1 MSELVRDKVVIVEDE
16 DLLGL
21 PDGLEVGISLG
32 VDVVGDKDVLADG
45 VPCDDVDGLSDGL
58 MDGTF
63 VNSGES
69 VIDTE
74 G

>member
-1 MSELVRDKVVIVEDE
+1 LSELVGDKVVIVEDD

-21 PDGLEVGISLG
+21 PDGLEVGVSLG
-32 VDVVGDKDVLADG
+32 VEVVGDKDILADG
-45 VPCDDVDGLSDGL
+45 VSCDVDGLSDGL

-63 VNSGES
+63 VISGES

>member
-1 MSELVRDKVVIVEDE
+1 LSELVGVKVVIVEDD
-16 DLLGL
+16 DLRL
-21 PDGLEVGISLG
+21 PDGLEVGVSLG

-45 VPCDDVDGLSDGL
+45 VSYDVDGLSDGL

-63 VNSGES
+63 VISGES

>member
-1 MSELVRDKVVIVEDE
+1 MSDLVGDKVVIVEDE

-21 PDGLEVGISLG
+21 ADGLEVGVSLG
-32 VDVVGDKDVLADG
+32 VEVVGDKDVLADG
-45 VPCDDVDGLSDGL
+45 VSCDVDGLSDGL

-63 VNSGES
+63 VISGES
-69 VIDTE
+69 VIDNE

>member
-1 MSELVRDKVVIVEDE
+1 MEDDNLV
-16 DLLGL
+16 GL

-45 VPCDDVDGLSDGL
+45 VSCDDVDGLSDGL

-63 VNSGES
+63 VISGES
-69 VIDTE
+69 VQV
-74 G
+74 